1 MSGQRH
7 RLAAAIALSLL
18 AACSSK
24 TEAPKPASGAKL
36 STQVLQLQAMPVERI
51 VDGTIEAINQ
61 ATVSAQTSGRIT
73 EIFYDVNDFVPAG
86 AVIMRL
92 RATEQR
98 AGLQQ
103 AQAAVQQAMTREQEA
118 RQQFTRIEGL
128 YRDKV
133 ATKAEYDTA
142 LANRDAAQAQL
153 QSARAAT
160 TAAQEGV
167 AYTEVRAPYA
177 GIVTKRL
184 VQVGETV
191 QPGSP
196 LMSGVSLQYLR
207 VNLDLPQSVVEK
219 VRAIKKAAIYVGD
232 GVNDKRVEAT
242 SFTVF
247 PEADANTHTF
257 HARANLPAN
266 ATDLHPGMFV
276 KVGLV
281 VGEAQRLVIPASALV
296 TRSEVTAVYVRTR
309 EGAVRL
315 RQIRI
320 GQRANDRVEV
330 LAGLSVG
337 EQLVLDPVAAAQLA
351 GDTAT

>member
-1 MSGQRH
+1 MNKRAREFLMG
-7 RLAAAIALSLL
+7 ALPMLL
-18 AACSSK
+18 LGCSSGDK
-24 TEAPKPASGAKL
+24 PTTTVVPVSQLKLQVVALEQAPL
-36 STQVLQLQAMPVERI
+36 ERV

-86 AVIMRL
+86 ALIMRL

-98 AGLQQ
+98 AGMQQ
-103 AQAAVQQAMTREQEA
+103 AQAALQEAITREAEA
-118 RQQFTRIEGL
+118 KQQFARVEGL
-128 YRDKV
+128 YKDKV
-133 ATKAEYDTA
+133 ATKQEYDTA
-142 LANRDAAQAQL
+142 LANRDAAIAKL
-153 QSARAAT
+153 AAARAGLGAAT
-160 TAAQEGV
+160 EGV

-191 QPGSP
+191 QPGTP

-207 VNLDLPQSVVEK
+207 VNVELPQSVVEK
-219 VRAIKKAAIYVGD
+219 VRAIRKAAIYV
-232 GVNDKRVEAT
+232 NNQRVEAT

-247 PEADANTHTF
+247 PEADASTHTF

-281 VGEAQRLVIPASALV
+281 IGESERLLIPASALV
-296 TRSEVTAVYVRTR
+296 TRSEVTAVYVLSKS
-309 EGAVRL
+309 GAVNL
-315 RQIRI
+315 RQVRI
-320 GQRANDRVEV
+320 GQSFGTRVDV
-330 LAGLSVG
+330 LAGLSIGDQVM
-337 EQLVLDPVAAAQLA
+337 LDPVAALQQV
-351 GDTAT
+351 GSQ

>member
-1 MSGQRH
+1 MNRLSGWTALGVATS
-7 RLAAAIALSLL
+7 LALIG
-18 AACSSK
+18 CSSK
-24 TEAPKPASGAKL
+24 HEPAESASPASQLKV
-36 STQVLQLQAMPVERI
+36 QVMALEKAPLERV

-86 AVIMRL
+86 ALIMTL

-98 AGLQQ
+98 AGMQQ
-103 AQAAVQQAMTREQEA
+103 AQAAVQQAATREQEA
-118 RQQFTRIEGL
+118 RQQFARVEGL
-128 YRDKV
+128 YKDKV

-153 QSARAAT
+153 AAARAGLG
-160 TAAQEGV
+160 AAQEGV

-191 QPGSP
+191 QPGTP

-207 VNLDLPQSVVEK
+207 VNIELPQSVVEK
-219 VRAIKKAAIYVGD
+219 VRAIRKAAIYV
-232 GVNDKRVEAT
+232 NSQRTEAT

-247 PEADANTHTF
+247 PEADAATHTF

-281 VGEAQRLVIPASALV
+281 VGEAERILIPAAALV
-296 TRSEVTAVYVRTR
+296 TRSEVTAVYVLNKSN
-309 EGAVRL
+309 AVTL
-315 RQIRI
+315 RQVRI
-320 GQRANDRVEV
+320 GPLFGDRVEV

-337 EQLVLDPVAAAQLA
+337 DRVVLDPVAAMQYVRR
-351 GDTAT
+351 

>member
-1 MSGQRH
+1 MNKRTGW
-7 RLAAAIALSLL
+7 LL
-18 AACSSK
+18 LGMWPMLIGCSSHD
-24 TEAPKPASGAKL
+24 EQQPATTAAQLK
-36 STQVLQLQAMPVERI
+36 TQVIVLEKAPLERV

-86 AVIMRL
+86 SVIMRL

-103 AQAAVQQAMTREQEA
+103 AQAVVQQALTREQEA
-118 RQQFTRIEGL
+118 RQQFARVEGL
-128 YRDKV
+128 YKDKV

-153 QSARAAT
+153 AAVRAGLG
-160 TAAQEGV
+160 AAQEGV

-177 GIVTKRL
+177 GIVTRRL

-191 QPGSP
+191 QPGTP

-207 VNLDLPQSVVEK
+207 VNLELPQSIVEK
-219 VRAIKKAAIYVGD
+219 VRAIRKAAIYV
-232 GVNDKRVEAT
+232 NEKRVEAS

-247 PEADANTHTF
+247 PEADSATHTF

-281 VGEAQRLVIPASALV
+281 VGETERLLIPVTAVV
-296 TRSEVTAVYVRTR
+296 TRSEVSGAYVL
-309 EGAVRL
+309 GKSGGVNL
-315 RQIRI
+315 RQLRL
-320 GQRANDRVEV
+320 GNHFGERVEV

-337 EQLVLDPVAAAQLA
+337 DSVVLDPVVAMQHVNK
-351 GDTAT
+351 